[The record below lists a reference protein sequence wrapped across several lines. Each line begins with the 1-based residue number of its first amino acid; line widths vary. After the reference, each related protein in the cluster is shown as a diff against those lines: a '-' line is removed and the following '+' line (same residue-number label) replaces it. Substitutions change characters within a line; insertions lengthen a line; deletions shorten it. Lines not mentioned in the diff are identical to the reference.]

1 MADNALGLIETK
13 SLKGALKVFDAATK
27 AGRVVIASAEPTE
40 TGGVTVKIEGDWV
53 AVQAAMEAGAR
64 AAEQIGELISLHV
77 VPRSDSGIFPILP
90 YRRFL
95 DRYSPEKPLRRET
108 GVKPRSPQPKTPL
121 KKKDKPEKIEH
132 ESSPVNKVAI
142 SSSTSM
148 ERPKPEI
155 ETGSRTPVV
164 ASPSL
169 TKASSPPID
178 FRELEAMSVVKL
190 RQYARTVANLPIQG
204 RQISMANKQQLLEA
218 LKKAE

>member
-27 AGRVVIASAEPTE
+27 AGKVVIASAEPAE
-40 TGGVTVKIEGDWV
+40 SGGVTVKIEGDWT

-64 AAEQIGELISLHV
+64 AAEQLGELVSLHV

-108 GVKPRSPQPKTPL
+108 GVKPCLSQPKSPL
-121 KKKDKPEKIEH
+121 KKKEKPAKVEPEP
-132 ESSPVNKVAI
+132 SPVNNVAI
-142 SSSTSM
+142 PSSTSK
-148 ERPKPEI
+148 ELPKPE
-155 ETGSRTPVV
+155 TGAESRSLVVTP
-164 ASPSL
+164 PSL
-169 TKASSPPID
+169 TKASSQPID
-178 FRELEAMSVVKL
+178 FKELEAMSVVKL